1 MTIFIS
7 TGRRIS
13 SVKSGSW
20 SDRGMSEAGWT
31 RSSDILNS
39 KVAWAAAG
47 SNVGRVIEEKTERY

>member
-1 MTIFIS
+1 
-7 TGRRIS
+7 
-13 SVKSGSW
+13 
-20 SDRGMSEAGWT
+20 MSEAGWT